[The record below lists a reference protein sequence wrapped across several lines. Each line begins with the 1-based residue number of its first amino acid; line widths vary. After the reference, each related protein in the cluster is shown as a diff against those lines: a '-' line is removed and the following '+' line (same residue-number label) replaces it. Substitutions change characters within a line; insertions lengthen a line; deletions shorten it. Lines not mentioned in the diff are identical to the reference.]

1 MQRRPDGKRRKPSKG
16 SKFDIPKDC
25 FSPRVAAVDEEMPFF
40 FCSFPNLR
48 RVQLRSSFTMAA
60 STRPLFKVIVA
71 AGTYDGVLAGWELD
85 GNISEKASNNKF
97 KILFASPEHEGSVRS
112 LSIASR
118 GGGPSV
124 NVHHAKKKKKMN
136 NNDDDEK
143 SNSPST
149 TFLFPGSLLSCGYD
163 EMLRT
168 HDFSKN
174 LTSSGEVRTPSDF
187 GTPTCCAFAPPMIL
201 GASSSSH
208 SQSTQPSSTHC
219 LLGFAG
225 GKLVIYKKRDWNV
238 QHVLNGHDGGVA
250 SIAVHPTG
258 KMALTGGESDGKLKL
273 WDLTKGRLSYSSKIR
288 PKSLGSSRQARK
300 NVYDAIVCIVWSNPT
315 RSDSDDDNSNN
326 SEQSYAFCYGNHVTV
341 RDVATGRDLL
351 DVDLP
356 SKVNQICL
364 LQGEEGLFLAA
375 ACDDG
380 SLPVL
385 AVGDDDSK
393 ERRAI
398 MAIEPVDGPIAGEE
412 RFKCIHALTDYHVVA
427 ANSAGVISLMN
438 LRGAINMISTPEED
452 TTSSDTQGGTVSRED
467 GSDQNE
473 EDSDSHSE
481 GEEELAVDI
490 IDSVQLGSGARITSL
505 VAWCQVADEGDNAES
520 DDDDNSQQQDSLND
534 ASHQDNNNKVQ
545 NENGSN
551 NKRKFAENEKSK
563 AVAIDAQ
570 ALERARSLVAKAK
583 KIQKRKEERKKSQQ
597 KNVGR

>member
-1 MQRRPDGKRRKPSKG
+1 
-16 SKFDIPKDC
+16 
-25 FSPRVAAVDEEMPFF
+25 
-40 FCSFPNLR
+40 
-48 RVQLRSSFTMAA
+48 MAA
-60 STRPLFKVIVA
+60 PSPPLPLSKVIVA

-85 GNISEKASNNKF
+85 GKNKKSNKF

-118 GGGPSV
+118 GGGGQHSA
-124 NVHHAKKKKKMN
+124 NVQHAKKKKKMN
-136 NNDDDEK
+136 HQNDGDDDEDDEK
-143 SNSPST
+143 SSKNIAT
-149 TFLFPGSLLSCGYD
+149 LFPGSLLSCGYD
-163 EMLRT
+163 EILRT
-168 HDFSKN
+168 HDFSKH

-201 GASSSSH
+201 GASSSS
-208 SQSTQPSSTHC
+208 SPSSTHC

-238 QHVLNGHDGGVA
+238 QHVLNGHEGGIA

-288 PKSLGSSRQARK
+288 PKSLGSSRQGRK
-300 NVYDAIVCIVWSNPT
+300 NIYEAIVCIVWSNPT
-315 RSDSDDDNSNN
+315 SSSGDNDLQ
-326 SEQSYAFCYGNHVTV
+326 QSYAFCYGNHVTV

-356 SKVNQICL
+356 SKVNQVCL
-364 LQGEEGLFLAA
+364 IEGEEGLFLAA

-385 AVGDDDSK
+385 AVSGGEEDDDDTSK

-412 RFKCIHALTDYHVVA
+412 RFKCIQALTDYHVVA

-438 LRGAINMISTPEED
+438 LRGAINMICSSSSED
-452 TTSSDTQGGTVSRED
+452 ATDDNNNQATTATREG
-467 GSDQNE
+467 GSDEDE
-473 EDSDSHSE
+473 ESKSDSDDNE
-481 GEEELAVDI
+481 EEELAVDI

-505 VAWCQVADEGDNAES
+505 VAWCQVGSAE
-520 DDDDNSQQQDSLND
+520 DDDHEDSDGEDTQQNSVQDIVNN
-534 ASHQDNNNKVQ
+534 NNNKDQ
-545 NENGSN
+545 ENGSN
-551 NKRKFAENEKSK
+551 KRKFVANENDK

-583 KIQKRKEERKKSQQ
+583 KIQKRKEDRKKGSNQ
-597 KNVGR
+597 KRVSR